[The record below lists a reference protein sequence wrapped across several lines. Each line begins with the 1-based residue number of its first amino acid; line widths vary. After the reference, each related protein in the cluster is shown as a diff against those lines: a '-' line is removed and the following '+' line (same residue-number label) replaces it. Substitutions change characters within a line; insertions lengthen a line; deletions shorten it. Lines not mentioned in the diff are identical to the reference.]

1 MNEHILIVEDDIAFL
16 KMLSTF
22 LKRQEYEVTG
32 VSSVAEAKVKLEA
45 TDFPL
50 VITDL
55 KLPDDTGI
63 SLLEYVKETTP
74 QTRVILMTG

>member
-1 MNEHILIVEDDIAFL
+1 MKEHILIVEDDIAFL

-22 LKRQEYEVTG
+22 LERQGYEVSG
-32 VSSVAEAKVKLEA
+32 VSSVQEAKLRIEE

-50 VITDL
+50 IITDL

-63 SLLEYVKETTP
+63 SLLEYVKESAPGTG
-74 QTRVILMTG
+74 VILMT